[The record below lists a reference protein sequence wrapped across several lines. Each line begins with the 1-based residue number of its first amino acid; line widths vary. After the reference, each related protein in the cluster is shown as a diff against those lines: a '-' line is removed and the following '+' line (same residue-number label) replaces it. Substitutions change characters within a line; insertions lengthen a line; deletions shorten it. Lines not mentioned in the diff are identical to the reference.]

1 MWSLTNKWNTGQKG
15 TIMRKF
21 LLNIAALLVSLS
33 VGCTG
38 GSSGSGDHETA
49 PPVPVPI
56 TITSDPV
63 PTPVSV
69 NIPVL
74 LYHQIRTDADVR
86 LASVG
91 DGETV
96 IYIETFRAQMRW
108 LHDNGYQTLRLQE
121 FRDVISRRRS
131 LTQKSVVLTFD
142 DGWESQLQI
151 IPILQE
157 VSFHAIFPVLIGPPE
172 SGDPLYMS
180 FADFLFLD
188 RHLGGFDVIGHTI
201 THPDLVLL
209 WNSGMIDQV
218 NSELSEPRRVIRAV
232 LGHDIDAMAFPYG
245 SYNDALV
252 ALAQKF
258 GYNVLFTVDPGFNTT
273 STSLLGIHRSVVDGR
288 CGLSVFINTLQT
300 GDDAICGP

>member
-1 MWSLTNKWNTGQKG
+1 MEQKG
-15 TIMRKF
+15 TTMLKF
-21 LLNIAALLVSLS
+21 LVSISALLVGLSL
-33 VGCTG
+33 GCTNGSG
-38 GSSGSGDHETA
+38 GSSDHQ
-49 PPVPVPI
+49 PSSPVPVPI
-56 TITSDPV
+56 TITADPV
-63 PTPVSV
+63 IIPEIGSV

-74 LYHQIRTDADVR
+74 LYHQIRTDSDAR
-86 LASVG
+86 LSATG

-96 IYIETFRAQMRW
+96 IHIETFRAQMRW
-108 LHDNGYQTLRLQE
+108 LHDNGYQALRLQE
-121 FRDVISRRRS
+121 FIDVVSRRRS

-151 IPILQE
+151 IPTLQE
-157 VSFHAIFPVLIGPPE
+157 VGFHAIFPVLTGPPE
-172 SGDPLYMS
+172 VDDPLYMS

-188 RHLGGFDVIGHTI
+188 RHVTGFDIIGHTI

-218 NSELSEPRRVIRAV
+218 NSELSEPRRVLRAV
-232 LGHDIDAMAFPYG
+232 LGHDINTMAFPYG

-258 GYNVLFTVDPGFNTT
+258 GYNVLFTVDPGLNTT

-288 CGLSVFINTLQT
+288 CGLSAFINAVQT